1 MDPAH
6 ENSKK
11 GKQKSSSQSSRDAMG
26 AGAAAGITFGVTALA
41 GLLIAVMV
49 IGWRRHKTIQ
59 RESSGLM
66 EPLIPTECDA
76 VNEQGNLRI

>member
-1 MDPAH
+1 MTSTTH
-6 ENSKK
+6 
-11 GKQKSSSQSSRDAMG
+11 GKQTSSSQSSRDAEG
-26 AGAAAGITFGVTALA
+26 AGAMAGITFGVTA
-41 GLLIAVMV
+41 LLIAVMV

-76 VNEQGNLRI
+76 VNEQGSLRI